1 MPRVIVIIPTYD
13 EVENLPLIV
22 ADVLEQDERIEILV
36 VDDNS
41 PDGTGKVADD
51 LREQT
56 GRVHVLHRPGKA
68 GLGAAYRAGLTEAL
82 RLDADIVI
90 QMDADFSHPPA
101 TIKEMLREIEDHDI
115 VMGSRYVNG
124 ITVVNWPIE
133 RILIS
138 YFGNVYARFITGLST
153 TDATGGFRCIRRE
166 LLEQIGFERIRSDGS
181 AFQIEMNYRFDKYSA
196 RVKELPFFFVDRTRG
211 ESKLSLSIAFEAL
224 WMVWWLR
231 IADALGRI

>member
-1 MPRVIVIIPTYD
+1 MSRVIVIIPTYD

-22 ADVLEQDERIEILV
+22 AEVLEQDERIEVLV

-51 LREQT
+51 LRERT

-101 TIKEMLREIEDHDI
+101 TIKEMLHEIEDHDI

-153 TDATGGFRCIRRE
+153 TDATGGFRCVRRE
-166 LLEQIGFERIRSDGS
+166 LLEQIGFERIRSDGY
-181 AFQIEMNYRFDKYSA
+181 AFQIEMNYRFDKYGA
-196 RVKELPFFFVDRTRG
+196 RIKELPFFFVDRTRG
-211 ESKLSLSIAFEAL
+211 ESKLSLRIAFEAL